1 MIAFYI
7 NEVSAVAVVSQKSFL
22 YILIYLVSCRVL
34 ITKTDAKSNYANHTN
49 GKKRSYKNKNNNNNI
64 KLGEKDDRIFFY
76 IMICDTR
83 KERIK
88 RKKFHEVLKSSSY
101 LYYCGVRSRRD
112 PGRTKPFISII
123 SEIRCGFPSF

>member
-88 RKKFHEVLKSSSY
+88 TSSSVNIFFTI
-101 LYYCGVRSRRD
+101 VRWDAHVDNHSVGMPYGWAIHD
-112 PGRTKPFISII
+112 LKNFQPG
-123 SEIRCGFPSF
+123 